1 MPIIGQ
7 KKRFTVKLHP
17 WIGSGKKVR
26 HKGDEGM
33 LREQFRKLEEK
44 LLDGICAFYG
54 ERLISIVLFGS
65 VARETP
71 NFYSDVDILII
82 AKDLPQGRI
91 PRIREFE
98 KIEEQI
104 APLLDSLRREGIQT
118 EISAILKSPNEAEQ
132 GSPLFL
138 DMVEDGRIL
147 FDRDGFFSAL
157 LRQLCN
163 RLRIL
168 GARRIWR
175 GDAWHWVLK
184 PDFKPGEVF
193 EI

>member
-1 MPIIGQ
+1 
-7 KKRFTVKLHP
+7 
-17 WIGSGKKVR
+17 
-26 HKGDEGM
+26 M

-44 LLDGICAFYG
+44 LLGGIRAFYD
-54 ERLISIVLFGS
+54 ERLISAVLFGS
-65 VARETP
+65 VGRDTP

-82 AKDLPQGRI
+82 AKELPQGRI

-98 KIEEQI
+98 RIEEQI
-104 APLLDSLRREGIQT
+104 APLLDALRLEGIQT
-118 EISAILKSPNEAEQ
+118 EISAILKSPEEAER

-147 FDRDGFFSAL
+147 FDRDGFFSEL
-157 LRQLCN
+157 LS
-163 RLRIL
+163 RLRDRLRAL
-168 GARRIWR
+168 GSRRIWR

>member
-1 MPIIGQ
+1 
-7 KKRFTVKLHP
+7 
-17 WIGSGKKVR
+17 
-26 HKGDEGM
+26 M

-44 LLDGICAFYG
+44 LLGGIRAFYD
-54 ERLISIVLFGS
+54 ERLISVVLFGS
-65 VARETP
+65 VGRDTP

-82 AKDLPQGRI
+82 AKELPQGRI

-98 KIEEQI
+98 RIEEQI
-104 APLLDSLRREGIQT
+104 APLLDALRLEGIQT
-118 EISAILKSPNEAEQ
+118 EISAILKSPEEAER

-147 FDRDGFFSAL
+147 FDRDGFFSEL
-157 LRQLCN
+157 LS
-163 RLRIL
+163 RLRDRLKAL
-168 GARRIWR
+168 GSRRIWR

>member
-1 MPIIGQ
+1 
-7 KKRFTVKLHP
+7 
-17 WIGSGKKVR
+17 
-26 HKGDEGM
+26 M

-44 LLDGICAFYG
+44 LLGGIRAFYD
-54 ERLISIVLFGS
+54 ERLISVVLFGS
-65 VARETP
+65 VGRDTP

-82 AKDLPQGRI
+82 AKELPQGRI

-98 KIEEQI
+98 RIEEQI
-104 APLLDSLRREGIQT
+104 APLLDALRLEGIQT
-118 EISAILKSPNEAEQ
+118 EISAILKSPEEAER

-147 FDRDGFFSAL
+147 FDRDGFFSEL
-157 LRQLCN
+157 LS
-163 RLRIL
+163 RLRDRLRAL
-168 GARRIWR
+168 GSRRIWR

>member
-1 MPIIGQ
+1 
-7 KKRFTVKLHP
+7 
-17 WIGSGKKVR
+17 
-26 HKGDEGM
+26 M
-33 LREQFRKLEEK
+33 LREQFRKLEEQ
-44 LLDGICAFYG
+44 LLAGIRAFYI
-54 ERLISIVLFGS
+54 ERLISVVLFGS
-65 VARETP
+65 VARDTP

-82 AKDLPQGRI
+82 AKGLPQGRI

-98 KIEEQI
+98 RVEEQI
-104 APLLDSLRREGIQT
+104 APLLDALRLEGIQT
-118 EISAILKSPNEAEQ
+118 EISAVLKSPEEAER

-147 FDRDGFFSAL
+147 FDRDGFFSGL
-157 LRQLCN
+157 MS
-163 RLRIL
+163 RLRDRLKVL
-168 GARRIWR
+168 GAKRIWR

>member
-1 MPIIGQ
+1 
-7 KKRFTVKLHP
+7 
-17 WIGSGKKVR
+17 
-26 HKGDEGM
+26 
-33 LREQFRKLEEK
+33 
-44 LLDGICAFYG
+44 
-54 ERLISIVLFGS
+54 

-104 APLLDSLRREGIQT
+104 APFLDSLRREGIQT

-157 LRQLCN
+157 LRQLSN